1 MHLLKHADYSVTVVI
16 YSRNLFTALAQ
27 KLQLPRKQFDNI
39 AFLNLHHFP
48 KTRLEFR
55 EHADVHKL
63 NLRRLI
69 FIRLYTK
76 TKQNS
81 SSNITRLPA
90 LKPITCQELEQ
101 KVYDNIFRSI
111 IDIYFYETLST
122 PNSENKRSRFNL

>member
-1 MHLLKHADYSVTVVI
+1 MHSRKHADYSVTVVI
-16 YSRNLFTALAQ
+16 CSRNLFTALAQ

-55 EHADVHKL
+55 EHAGVHNL

-69 FIRLYTK
+69 FIRRYTK

-81 SSNITRLPA
+81 SSNITRLQV
-90 LKPITCQELEQ
+90 LKPIACQEQE
-101 KVYDNIFRSI
+101 
-111 IDIYFYETLST
+111 
-122 PNSENKRSRFNL
+122 